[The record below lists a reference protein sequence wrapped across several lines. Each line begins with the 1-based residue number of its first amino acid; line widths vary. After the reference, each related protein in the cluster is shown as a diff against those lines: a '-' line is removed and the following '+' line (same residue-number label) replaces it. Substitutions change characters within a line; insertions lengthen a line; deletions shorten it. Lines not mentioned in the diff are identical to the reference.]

1 MQLFV
6 YHYRLTDKVMNQQ
19 TKDKSMKR
27 YLITILLAGALLAPV
42 TIQAQKH
49 RHHPQVVNPT
59 TVPDSSGIVAY
70 SDTTSTDTAGTSTPV
85 YIDEYDDDDD
95 FFMSPS
101 DMKDLV
107 GGGLGAIL
115 AVILILLIVLGPF
128 IFVGFIIYLIFKNR
142 RQRYQLAEKAMESG
156 QQIPQEL
163 VRTELQSDEY
173 LWKKGIKNVFLGIG
187 LAILFKCL
195 GADPLTGIG
204 WLVALYGVGQAVISK
219 TSSRKRDR
227 YDDNINPPVE

>member
-115 AVILILLIVLGPF
+115 AVILVLLIVLAPF
-128 IFVGFIIYLIFKNR
+128 IFVGFIIYLIS
-142 RQRYQLAEKAMESG
+142 EH
-156 QQIPQEL
+156 
-163 VRTELQSDEY
+163 QSDEY

>member
-1 MQLFV
+1 
-6 YHYRLTDKVMNQQ
+6 
-19 TKDKSMKR
+19 
-27 YLITILLAGALLAPV
+27 
-42 TIQAQKH
+42 
-49 RHHPQVVNPT
+49 
-59 TVPDSSGIVAY
+59 
-70 SDTTSTDTAGTSTPV
+70 
-85 YIDEYDDDDD
+85 
-95 FFMSPS
+95 
-101 DMKDLV
+101 
-107 GGGLGAIL
+107 
-115 AVILILLIVLGPF
+115 
-128 IFVGFIIYLIFKNR
+128 
-142 RQRYQLAEKAMESG
+142 MESG

-195 GADPLTGIG
+195 GADALTGIG

>member
-1 MQLFV
+1 
-6 YHYRLTDKVMNQQ
+6 
-19 TKDKSMKR
+19 
-27 YLITILLAGALLAPV
+27 
-42 TIQAQKH
+42 
-49 RHHPQVVNPT
+49 
-59 TVPDSSGIVAY
+59 
-70 SDTTSTDTAGTSTPV
+70 V

-115 AVILILLIVLGPF
+115 AVILILLIILGPF

-204 WLVALYGVGQAVISK
+204 WLIALYGVGQAVISK

-227 YDDNINPPVE
+227 YDDHINPPVE